1 MTTDDNEIDGSR
13 EVNITDLHSSTYNLF
28 ILVLTI
34 FSLLIMVLL
43 LLPWLSLPTKR
54 TLLFID
60 TLICFIFLGDF
71 FINLARAPNN
81 RNYFFKQGGW
91 LELLGSIP
99 AIPGLPWTALLRL
112 ARLGRLIIFLRAK
125 DQKELWRARQGLFLS
140 RGDGQSGAER
150 AAGMGTAFV
159 AIVVM
164 SITSV
169 VVLQVET
176 MSAEANIMTGGDAF
190 WWAFVTV
197 TTVGYGDHY
206 PVTGMGRLMAMILM
220 VVGVGIFGVL
230 TSYFSSTFLGTADT
244 EAETYMETVQLEAD
258 MVHLKKEMAAIK
270 EMLQELT
277 E

>member
-13 EVNITDLHSSTYNLF
+13 EVSSTDLHSSTYNLF

-43 LLPWLSLPTKR
+43 LLPGLSPPTQR
-54 TLLFID
+54 TLQFID

-81 RNYFFKQGGW
+81 RAYFFKQGGW

-99 AIPGLPWTALLRL
+99 AIPGIPWTALLRL
-112 ARLGRLIIFLRAK
+112 ARLGRLARIIRFLRAK
-125 DQKELWRARQGLFLS
+125 DQEELWTDLLANRA
-140 RGDGQSGAER
+140 QSALLV
-150 AAGMGTAFV
+150 TAFV

-164 SITSV
+164 SIASV

-176 MSAEANIMTGGDAF
+176 RAAEANIVTGGDAF

-197 TTVGYGDHY
+197 TTIGYGDHY

-230 TSYFSSTFLGTADT
+230 TSYLSFSFLGPVDA
-244 EAETYMETVQLEAD
+244 ESETYMEAVQLEAD
-258 MVHLKKEMAAIK
+258 MAHLKKEMAAIK
-270 EMLQELT
+270 EMLQELA